1 MAQQAQDATQRS
13 SARADR
19 MFQKSMRK

>member
-1 MAQQAQDATQRS
+1 MAQQAQDASQRS

>member
-1 MAQQAQDATQRS
+1 VAMEAQDATMRLDTKT
-13 SARADR
+13 DR